1 MTGKRRRRSADGVVT
16 RRADT
21 QVVLASLPGSYT
33 PTVIDLRGWECS
45 EHLRVQFADAIEA
58 LSGVNGVWKSSQSAL
73 QNRDRIRYFARW
85 CAEQEVSELAQL
97 TPDVWN
103 GYLLHLAGN
112 GTKANSQHRQL
123 VAVRQVL
130 LRYPHRLHADLPK
143 HLKRRLP
150 KRDSDSVQPY
160 PKDVYDAILKAATA
174 TVNAEYER
182 IRPNVELLH
191 RLASGELAPHEKDY
205 AEAINEI
212 ATHGCPLS
220 KATRDALGIKVWPG
234 YSGVN
239 RARPMLFVSQEGAVA
254 IAVLIACLEGAN
266 FTPINERKVPNAAPG
281 IGTCE
286 DIRSVEDEKRRRHDH
301 PYDAH
306 AVPKNA
312 RRMMARIIEM
322 TQPARDYLAAND
334 LPGADR
340 LIVYWP
346 IMKALHSTPSVGLT
360 PSHMKLSRLPWWPNQ
375 AEAVSF
381 TRIRKTVRVLI
392 DRTPQG
398 HSRSTWSTNYVEA
411 STVERER
418 LMTQAVESGLWAV
431 ITNAEH
437 HLRMRFDRAA
447 TTVGDETTIGGCIDW
462 KHHPQTG
469 QPCGDDFLLCL
480 QCPNAFATPRHLPR
494 LIELRHQLEAIAS
507 TDGPDWTDFRAQAYG
522 CLIALI
528 DDRTLITA
536 HDYTTAECAIDDD
549 DRNEVHLLL
558 NGKYT

>member
-1 MTGKRRRRSADGVVT
+1 
-16 RRADT
+16 
-21 QVVLASLPGSYT
+21 
-33 PTVIDLRGWECS
+33 
-45 EHLRVQFADAIEA
+45 
-58 LSGVNGVWKSSQSAL
+58 
-73 QNRDRIRYFARW
+73 
-85 CAEQEVSELAQL
+85 
-97 TPDVWN
+97 
-103 GYLLHLAGN
+103 
-112 GTKANSQHRQL
+112 
-123 VAVRQVL
+123 
-130 LRYPHRLHADLPK
+130 
-143 HLKRRLP
+143 
-150 KRDSDSVQPY
+150 
-160 PKDVYDAILKAATA
+160 
-174 TVNAEYER
+174 
-182 IRPNVELLH
+182 
-191 RLASGELAPHEKDY
+191 
-205 AEAINEI
+205 
-212 ATHGCPLS
+212 
-220 KATRDALGIKVWPG
+220 
-234 YSGVN
+234 
-239 RARPMLFVSQEGAVA
+239 MLFVSQEGAVA